1 MKKMRL
7 VPSGGSDAR
16 TPMRKIRLVSSKP
29 QPRDR
34 VSLYDGQTR
43 ALVPPRKVSMPT
55 LPACPQAW
63 SRGVKRDGH
72 RVRGRGSD
80 PRQATSGGRRAGVGA
95 VREGWLTKGCRWS
108 GGCIVLGESKE
119 GKRACH
125 TRFQPSPRFD
135 PSSPNARYL
144 DTRRAA
150 QSWRPILY
158 RNPVKKSA
166 SSWGEARKF
175 VDSVRTGSG
184 IARPLR
190 EEGKGEL
197 RNLSHG

>member
-135 PSSPNARYL
+135 PSSPNARFF
-144 DTRRAA
+144 DRRETSVTGAA
-150 QSWRPILY
+150 KVS
-158 RNPVKKSA
+158 NNTCHKSV
-166 SSWGEARKF
+166 F
-175 VDSVRTGSG
+175 T
-184 IARPLR
+184 
-190 EEGKGEL
+190 
-197 RNLSHG
+197 

>member
-7 VPSGGSDAR
+7 VPSGGNDAR
-16 TPMRKIRLVSSKP
+16 TPMRKIRLVSSQP

-55 LPACPQAW
+55 LPACPPAW

-80 PRQATSGGRRAGVGA
+80 PRQATSGGRRAGAGA

-108 GGCIVLGESKE
+108 GGCRVLGESKE

-135 PSSPNARYL
+135 PSSPNAR
-144 DTRRAA
+144 
-150 QSWRPILY
+150 ILL
-158 RNPVKKSA
+158 A
-166 SSWGEARKF
+166 
-175 VDSVRTGSG
+175 
-184 IARPLR
+184 
-190 EEGKGEL
+190 
-197 RNLSHG
+197 NLF